1 MDPQDQTSLGFEV
14 DADCLSAVQAAE
26 ASDDGECSQ
35 DSGSSK
41 SPSKRSG
48 KKKNKVKKNGKG
60 KAKAKAKAKKAP
72 KKGVSSDPTVN
83 QGWAK

>member
-1 MDPQDQTSLGFEV
+1 MCSGKFLSCKKLGRIMDPQDQTSLGFEV

-48 KKKNKVKKNGKG
+48 KKKNKVKKNGK
-60 KAKAKAKAKKAP
+60 
-72 KKGVSSDPTVN
+72 
-83 QGWAK
+83 